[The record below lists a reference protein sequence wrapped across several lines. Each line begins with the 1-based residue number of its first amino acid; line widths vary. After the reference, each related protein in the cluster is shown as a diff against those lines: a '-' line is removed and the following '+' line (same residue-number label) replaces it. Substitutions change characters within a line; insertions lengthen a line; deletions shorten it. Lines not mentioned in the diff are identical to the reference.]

1 MTPLKGRVHT
11 GDKVSAAMRMTTK
24 NLFLTGKPGI
34 GKTTVIQKTIEK
46 LSVPVTGFHT
56 GEIREGPQRVGF
68 SIVTLDG
75 KQGILAHVRLK
86 GKFKV
91 GRYTVNLED
100 IERVAV
106 PAMTPKSPAEVVV
119 IDEVGKMECFSEAF
133 RRSLVSALDGPNTV
147 LGTIAVRGTSFIESV
162 KSRADMTI
170 LEVNFGNRNELPEKL
185 ASMLL

>member
-1 MTPLKGRVHT
+1 MTSPP
-11 GDKVSAAMRMTTK
+11 K

-34 GKTTVIQKTIEK
+34 GKTTVIQKAIEK
-46 LSVPVTGFHT
+46 LSVPATGFYT
-56 GEIREGPQRVGF
+56 GEIREGPRRVGF

-75 KQGILAHVRLK
+75 REGVLAHVQLR

-91 GRYTVNLED
+91 GRYTVNVED

-106 PAMTPKSPAEVVV
+106 PAMTPRSPSELVV

-133 RRSLVSALDGPNTV
+133 RRSLVAVLDGPNTV

-162 KSRADMTI
+162 RRRADATL
-170 LEVNFGNRNELPEKL
+170 LEVNFANRNELPEKL